1 MPMITTR
8 IIPAA
13 TATTQDLLI
22 EVIEKVCRPY
32 CVNSSIQPS
41 ATVAFTQG
49 PITILNSKVICPV
62 IATITIVT
70 PNSKGCGCSH
80 VQTFTE
86 KFDLAFSEGTTN
98 VVTLTPGTASIVVP
112 TDIGCCKARS
122 VKLTTTLTATIA

>member
-1 MPMITTR
+1 VPMITTR
-8 IIPAA
+8 VIPAA

-62 IATITIVT
+62 MATITIVT
-70 PNSKGCGCSH
+70 PNSNGCGCSH

-112 TDIGCCKARS
+112 TDMGCCKARS